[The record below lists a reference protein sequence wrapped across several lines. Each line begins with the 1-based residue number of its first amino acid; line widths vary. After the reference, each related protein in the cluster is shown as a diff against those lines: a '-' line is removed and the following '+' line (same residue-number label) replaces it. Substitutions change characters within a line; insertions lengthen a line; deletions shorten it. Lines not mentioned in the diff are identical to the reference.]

1 MAMSILFT
9 PLKIKSIEFRN
20 RIAVSPMCMY
30 SSSDGFAN
38 DWHLVHLGSR
48 AVGGAGLVMAEAT
61 AVSAVGRISP
71 DDLGIWKDEHVENL
85 EKIASF
91 VSRYGAVPGIQ
102 LAHAGRKASISSS
115 WKGDAFLLPEKGG
128 WTTVAPSA
136 LRFSE
141 STGMP
146 HELTKEGIGQV
157 VSEFAAAARRALA
170 AGFKVAEIHAAHG
183 YLVHQFLSPLSN
195 RRKDEY
201 GGSFEN
207 RIRFLLEVTD
217 GIKSVWNPDY
227 PLFVRISAT
236 DWADGGWDLPQS
248 VRLSAVLKEK
258 GVDLIDVSSGG
269 LVPHVKIP
277 AGYGYQLP
285 FAAQIRKEAGVKIGA
300 VGFITN
306 AVQAETILRRG
317 DADLVLVGRQMLR
330 DPYFALHA
338 AKELGDEVSYP
349 EPYARAK

>member
-1 MAMSILFT
+1 MMSILFT
-9 PLKIKSIEFRN
+9 PLKIKSIEFKN

-30 SSSDGFAN
+30 SSNDGFSN

-48 AVGGAGLVMAEAT
+48 AVGGAGLVMTEAT
-61 AVSAVGRISP
+61 AVSPVGRISP
-71 DDLGIWKDEHVENL
+71 DDLGIWKDEHIENL
-85 EKIASF
+85 KRIASF
-91 VSRYGAVPGIQ
+91 IGEHGAVPGIQ
-102 LAHAGRKASISSS
+102 LAHAGRKASVSSE
-115 WKGDAFLLPEKGG
+115 WKGGAFLLPEEGG

-141 STGMP
+141 STGIP
-146 HELTKEGIGQV
+146 HELTKDGIGRV

-217 GIKSVWNPDY
+217 GIKKVWNPDY

-258 GVDLIDVSSGG
+258 GVDLVDVSSGG

-285 FAAQIRKEAGVKIGA
+285 FAAQIRKEAGVKTGA

-306 AVQAETILRRG
+306 AVQAETILRSG

-338 AKELGDEVSYP
+338 AKELGDDVSYP
-349 EPYARAK
+349 VQYARAK